1 LQSLIAGIRL
11 VHPRLLASLFSASRI
26 VLSMTRL
33 HAFDRDQLLASARGE
48 LFGANAGRL
57 PNDPMLMFDR
67 ITDIREDGGPH
78 GKGMVR
84 AELDI
89 RPDLWFFGCHFIG
102 DPVMPGCLGLDA
114 MWQLTGFYLTWLGA
128 PGRGR
133 ALGCGEVKFTGQ
145 VLPDAKLVSY
155 EIDITRVINRKLVM
169 AQADARML
177 VDGRE
182 IYAARDLRVGL
193 FTSTENF

>member
-1 LQSLIAGIRL
+1 
-11 VHPRLLASLFSASRI
+11 
-26 VLSMTRL
+26 MTRL
-33 HAFDRDQLLASARGE
+33 NAYSRDQLLASARGE
-48 LFGANAGRL
+48 LFGPGSDGRL

-67 ITDIREDGGPH
+67 ITHITEDGGAH
-78 GKGMVR
+78 GKGVVR
-84 AELDI
+84 AELDV
-89 RPDLWFFGCHFIG
+89 RPDLWFFDCHFIG

-145 VLPDAKLVSY
+145 VLPTAKLVTY
-155 EIDITRVINRKLVM
+155 EVDITRVINRKLVM

-182 IYAARDLRVGL
+182 IYSAKDLRVGL

>member
-1 LQSLIAGIRL
+1 
-11 VHPRLLASLFSASRI
+11 
-26 VLSMTRL
+26 MTRAS
-33 HAFDRDQLLASARGE
+33 AFTREQLLASARGE
-48 LFGANAGRL
+48 LFPNGDARL
-57 PNDPMLMFDR
+57 PADPMLMFDR
-67 ITDIREDGGPH
+67 IVEINDHGGAH
-78 GKGMVR
+78 GKGFVR

-89 RPDLWFFGCHFIG
+89 RPDLWFFQCHFIG

-114 MWQLTGFYLTWLGA
+114 MWQLVGFYLTWLGA

-145 VLPDAKLVSY
+145 VLPTARQVTY
-155 EIDITRVINRKLVM
+155 EVDITRVINRKLVM

-182 IYAARDLRVGL
+182 IYTAKDLRVGL